1 MDIDTLAT
9 RGRLIRDEER
19 AARDERTEFAICE
32 FEDNFD
38 ELFARVEDGEVL
50 TIIHTDGQRI
60 LMVPA
65 TCQTGST
72 LRKDSNFGP
81 NV

>member
-1 MDIDTLAT
+1 MEIDVMAT
-9 RGRLIRDEER
+9 RGHLVHQEEKE
-19 AARDERTEFAICE
+19 ARDTRVEFAISE

-38 ELFARVEDGEVL
+38 ELFARVEDGEIL

-72 LRKDSNFGP
+72 LRKDSNFGQ